1 MKAGSV
7 YLQLIV
13 TVKVESAKLHEVVEH
28 WSYLQYR
35 FVYHYVLCLIYCQ
48 QYTVYIK
55 HVHVAYSQTNLYALP
70 RQTWLRTVTEDLCSQ
85 NNYTAEMSMIRF
97 VGLCSFLQTY

>member
-1 MKAGSV
+1 MKAGM

-48 QYTVYIK
+48 QYTVYERFSQLVNFG
-55 HVHVAYSQTNLYALP
+55 VHAVFLECFQYLSRGNVLY
-70 RQTWLRTVTEDLCSQ
+70 
-85 NNYTAEMSMIRF
+85 
-97 VGLCSFLQTY
+97 